1 MKIISIVERK
11 SFRQLIGKGNNN
23 KKYTIMR
30 AAVLTPRTI
39 ANRIAMAE
47 RIKSSR
53 TFVEDEVTFN
63 PFVTTDSP
71 KMN

>member
-1 MKIISIVERK
+1 
-11 SFRQLIGKGNNN
+11 
-23 KKYTIMR
+23 MR
-30 AAVLTPRTI
+30 AAILNPRTI

-53 TFVEDEVTFN
+53 SFVEEEVTFN
-63 PFVTTDSP
+63 PFVTADSP

>member
-1 MKIISIVERK
+1 MI
-11 SFRQLIGKGNNN
+11 
-23 KKYTIMR
+23 
-30 AAVLTPRTI
+30 AAVLNPRTI

-53 TFVEDEVTFN
+53 TFVEEEVTFN